1 MSTFLWDK
9 SFLTGL
15 QQVDEQHHVLVDLI
29 NRFSALLEGSESV
42 DLKQLERVCH
52 ELAEYARYH
61 FSEEQM
67 FMDELGV
74 DHRHVVHH
82 AREHADFFLDLARMR
97 AEVSSGLPDAARH
110 LLEFLVHWLAAHILG
125 SDQSMARQIAA
136 MSAGKSP
143 AAAYA
148 LEERAVDGATGVLL
162 KSLSGLI
169 MVVSERNRQ
178 LSELNYTLENR
189 VFRRTQ
195 ELSLINERANR
206 TVERLEAE
214 QKETRRLTEELS
226 EANRNLEALALIDRL
241 TGLPNLHYALNR
253 LNAEIASARH
263 FGHPLSVA
271 LFAADGFK
279 EANETLG
286 HQAGDE
292 ILMAMGVMLR
302 MGFRS
307 HDVVCHVGVEEFL
320 VICPLTNY
328 AGTIFLTERVR
339 ASLPSLVVQTGSG
352 EWKGRLSAGIA
363 EFGPDVDTVNKL
375 IQVATRRRWPLEA
388 VTS

>member
-1 MSTFLWDK
+1 MSTFQWDK
-9 SFLTGL
+9 RFLTGL
-15 QQVDEQHHVLVDLI
+15 DQVDSQHRTLVDLI
-29 NRFSALLEGSESV
+29 NRFSLLLEGSTPADSR
-42 DLKQLERVCH
+42 QLERVCE
-52 ELAEYARYH
+52 ELSEYARFH

-74 DHRHVVHH
+74 DSRHVVHH

-97 AEVSSGLPDAARH
+97 AEIASDLPEAARH
-110 LLEFLVHWLAAHILG
+110 LLEFLVHWLGTHILG
-125 SDQSMARQIAA
+125 SDQSMARQIEA

-148 LEERAVDGATGVLL
+148 LEERTMDGATGVLL
-162 KSLSGLI
+162 KSLNSLFK
-169 MVVSERNRQ
+169 VVSERTRQ

-195 ELSLINERANR
+195 ELSLVNERLSR
-206 TVERLEAE
+206 SVERLEAE
-214 QKETRRLTEELS
+214 QKETQRLAAELS
-226 EANRNLEALALIDRL
+226 EANRALESLALVDRL
-241 TGLPNLHYALNR
+241 TGLPNLPYALNR
-253 LNAEIASARH
+253 LTSEIASAKH

-271 LFAADGFK
+271 LFAAEGFK

-286 HQAGDE
+286 HEAGDE
-292 ILMAMGVMLR
+292 ILMAVGVLLR
-302 MGFRS
+302 MTFRS

-328 AGTIFLTERVR
+328 AGTIFHVERVR
-339 ASLPSLVVQTGSG
+339 AALPGLTVKTKTG

-363 EFGPDVDTVNKL
+363 EFSPEIDTVTKL
-375 IQVATRRRWPLEA
+375 IQVATRRRWPLEPR
-388 VTS
+388 